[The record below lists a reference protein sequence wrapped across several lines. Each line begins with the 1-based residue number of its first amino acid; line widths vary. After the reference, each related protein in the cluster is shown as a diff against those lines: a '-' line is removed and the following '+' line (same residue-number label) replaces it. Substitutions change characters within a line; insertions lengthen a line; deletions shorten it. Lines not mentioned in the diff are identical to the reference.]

1 MSDLGNDGDVLLTPE
16 LIRELLIELGDELAN
31 VGQVGEV
38 FIVGGAALALG
49 YAGRESTHDIDGF
62 FEPKREMYA
71 AAARVAERRGL
82 QVDWL
87 NDAMKGF
94 LHGEDPDRHLV
105 LDHPFLTVYVA
116 SPRYLL
122 AMKLRSARI
131 ERDADDIALLLG
143 VCGISDPSEALD
155 LVEAA
160 YGVAALT
167 VKTQLLVE
175 SILEGDLVDGDDPTG
190 DR

>member
-1 MSDLGNDGDVLLTPE
+1 MTGLESDDDALLTPE
-16 LIRELLIELGDELAN
+16 LIRELLIELGDELATA
-31 VGQVGEV
+31 GQVGEL
-38 FIVGGAALALG
+38 FLVGGAALALG
-49 YAGRESTHDIDGF
+49 YSGRESTHDIDGL

-94 LHGEDPDRHLV
+94 LHGDDPDRQLV
-105 LDHPFLTVYVA
+105 LEHPALAVYVA

-143 VCGISDPSEALD
+143 VCGISDSGEALD

-160 YGVAALT
+160 YGAAALT
-167 VKTQLLVE
+167 VKTQLLVQA
-175 SILEGDLVDGDDPTG
+175 ILEGDIIDGDDSTQ